1 MAKRLN
7 VGNLKTVL
15 VSQTSASSGSQLG
28 TFAVQRYSTLTG
40 MLSVV
45 GSLTMQCR
53 FGVSSA
59 SFQVSSTFVAN
70 SGGSTFSLS
79 NPGLFASFNL
89 LAASSQQATVL
100 ICGLP

>member
-1 MAKRLN
+1 MEKRLN
-7 VGNLKTVL
+7 IGNLRQPL
-15 VSQTSASSGSQLG
+15 VQTTTAASGSALG
-28 TFAVQRYSTLTG
+28 TYAVQRYSTLTG